1 MLNPRPVKA
10 SQVIMSELVLPN
22 HSNSL
27 GTAFGGTIMSWI
39 DVCAAIA
46 AQRHSRCTVVTASID
61 DLHFIKPVHTGQVVN
76 LKSSVNFA
84 SKHSMEVGVR
94 VDAEDPKTNTVW
106 HTASAY
112 LTFVALNSDG
122 QVIEIPPVLPE
133 TAEEILRFK
142 AGERRR
148 QLRLERREIFKKK

>member
-122 QVIEIPPVLPE
+122 QVIEVPPVLPE